1 MIDKYEYKLKFE
13 QMKALTAEGDYAAA
27 AEIAD
32 TIQWRKVRNMN
43 LLIKAGDIYCKRKR
57 YDEAK
62 EILQMAYDRSPIGRM
77 IIYRLAEIAVKMK
90 NFEEAEEYYDEFVE
104 LAPRD
109 NLKYVLRYKISK
121 AKGADIQARIAIL
134 EELNEAEYT
143 EEWALELAYLYH
155 KAGENEKCID
165 ACDKLILWFG
175 DGIYVERAMELK
187 MLYQPLTKSQEDKYR
202 VFKQR
207 RDGIKEVYPKRD
219 AVRIPPVQEN
229 IGKYNTTN
237 LQEEL
242 KKSMQQMKSPAE
254 QEPAPGINGWERT
267 SRAAQT
273 ALEIAKQRRTEPQK
287 AKALQEAED
296 IMDRLVDVIPSLD
309 AEIAPD
315 QRLREQYLSKSGVS
329 TEERAGRYMAG
340 MNNMLQQQIDRFQ
353 EENEAEP
360 DLLRKIKRAK
370 PNFEG
375 SVGVRPF
382 IPRNVRPPERAEAY
396 EEQPLPEGYEAF
408 AARESAAGRIPRRF
422 VLGTDGQ
429 EEIRFVDTSA
439 EYTRQANTSIEP
451 DGENFRPHGRDPE
464 RTGEG
469 VLLPQGTEL
478 KETGEGYSGP
488 LETAPEEPDEEYFP
502 PQGIMQQ
509 ETGVGDFSPQEE
521 IQKEPV
527 TEFAGEQATVPGEPQ
542 EQYFGGQEIEPIGS
556 GAEYRRGQEIE
567 PIGSGAEYR
576 RGQEIEPI
584 GSGAEYHYGQG
595 MAEAGSAAEYA
606 GEQYGLSEEGFMED
620 ICRRDDVPEEPAAD
634 YDGQDDAPE
643 EPAAD
648 YDGQDDAPEE
658 SAAGYNGWQGEM
670 PEEAAMEYAGQQGYA
685 PGGTADGWNG
695 QEIALPEDETEEFPE
710 MQKTLPP
717 EPDEVLS
724 EEMKMAEAEF
734 YGIPVDALTDGQNDT
749 PLYQPDLSAEELAE
763 GHLARQD
770 TKEIKAKIIAEALDR
785 HAEDIIVEDDEVLA
799 GSIPEQNAASKTQD
813 MPEITAFDDAQKAIF
828 SYFAP
833 VAGMQEQICRTLSHT
848 LARFAQGGS
857 SASGH
862 IVIQGGRGCGKT
874 ILAKRLIMA
883 LQKEV
888 QRPQLKLGKIDAE
901 KLNEKDLSGLLKKMA
916 GGCLLIERAGD
927 LNRETAV
934 KLSLL
939 VEHDSS
945 GLLIILED
953 TRVGLE
959 DALRLDEGFAKRF
972 TEKIKIPVFTSDE
985 LVEFGRTY
993 AHERDYEIDNM
1004 GVLALYNRIS
1014 NIQRLDQPT
1023 TLTEVK
1029 DIIDEAIEKAEKKSW
1044 KKAFSILTSRRYT
1057 ENDYI
1062 ILREKDFEE

>member
-710 MQKTLPP
+710 MQKNLPP

-927 LNRETAV
+927 LNREAV

>member
-643 EPAAD
+643 E
-648 YDGQDDAPEE
+648 

-710 MQKTLPP
+710 MQKNLPP

-901 KLNEKDLSGLLKKMA
+901 KLNEKDLSGMLKKMA